1 MKFWNV
7 CWVIA
12 LTAFSAVTAQGDTLY
27 KWVGQDGKVSYHDQ
41 PPPENA
47 GYRVEEKNLGSRGR
61 AGTDKSAAAAE
72 KFPIVI
78 YTTPKCAS
86 CDLARAYLEK
96 RKVPYSEKNVE
107 NDPKLQE
114 ELKKKA
120 GSLSVPTITIGE
132 KVMNGYMESLLE
144 GELDQAGYP
153 KAGSATKKEDS
164 EQPETEKK

>member
-1 MKFWNV
+1 MKFRNV
-7 CWVIA
+7 CWIIA
-12 LTAFSAVTAQGDTLY
+12 LAAFSIVTAQGATLY
-27 KWVGQDGKVSYHDQ
+27 KWVGKDGKVSYHDL

-47 GYRVEEKNLGSRGR
+47 GYRVEEKNLGGR
-61 AGTDKSAAAAE
+61 ERAATGESAAAAE

-96 RKVPYSEKNVE
+96 RKAPYSEKNVE
-107 NDPKLQE
+107 SDPKLQE

-120 GSLSVPTITIGE
+120 GALSVPTIMVGS

-153 KAGSATKKEDS
+153 KAGSAPKRENGEK
-164 EQPETEKK
+164 PETEDK

>member
-7 CWVIA
+7 CWLIA
-12 LTAFSAVTAQGDTLY
+12 LTAFTVETAQSGTLY

-47 GYRVEEKNLGSRGR
+47 GYRVEEKNLGGR
-61 AGTDKSAAAAE
+61 DKAGTDESAAAAE

-96 RKVPYSEKNVE
+96 RKAPYSEKNVE
-107 NDPKLQE
+107 SDPKLQE
-114 ELKKKA
+114 ELKKKTGA
-120 GSLSVPTITIGE
+120 LSVPTITVGS

-153 KAGSATKKEDS
+153 KVGSAHKKENG
-164 EQPETEKK
+164 EKPETEDR

>member
-1 MKFWNV
+1 MKLWNV
-7 CWVIA
+7 CWVVA
-12 LTAFSAVTAQGDTLY
+12 LTAFCVITAQGGTLY
-27 KWVGQDGKVSYHDQ
+27 KWVGKDGKVSYHDQ

-47 GYRVEEKNLGSRGR
+47 GYRVEEKNLGGR
-61 AGTDKSAAAAE
+61 EKAGTDESAAAAE

-78 YTTPKCAS
+78 YTAPKCAG

-107 NDPKLQE
+107 SDPKSQE
-114 ELKKKA
+114 ELKRKA
-120 GSLSVPTITIGE
+120 GALSVPTITVGS

-153 KAGSATKKEDS
+153 KAGSVSKKENS
-164 EQPETEKK
+164 EKSETADK

>member
-1 MKFWNV
+1 MKFRNV

-12 LTAFSAVTAQGDTLY
+12 LTVFSVVTAQAATLY
-27 KWVGQDGKVSYHDQ
+27 KWVGKDGKISYHDQ
-41 PPPENA
+41 PPPEHA
-47 GYRVEEKNLGSRGR
+47 GYRVEEKNLGGR
-61 AGTDKSAAAAE
+61 EKTGTDESAAATE

-78 YTTPKCAS
+78 YTAPKCAG

-114 ELKKKA
+114 ELKKKSGA
-120 GSLSVPTITIGE
+120 LSVPTITVGS

-153 KAGSATKKEDS
+153 KAGSVSKKENS
-164 EQPETEKK
+164 EKPETADK

>member
-7 CWVIA
+7 YWLIA
-12 LTAFSAVTAQGDTLY
+12 LTAFSAATAQGGTLY
-27 KWVGQDGKVSYHDQ
+27 KWVDKDGKVSYHDQ

-47 GYRVEEKNLGSRGR
+47 GYRVEEKNLGSRER
-61 AGTDKSAAAAE
+61 VGTDASQAAAE
-72 KFPIVI
+72 KFPILI

-107 NDPKLQE
+107 SDPKLQE
-114 ELKKKA
+114 ELKKNA
-120 GSLSVPTITIGE
+120 GSLSVPTIMVGS

-153 KAGSATKKEDS
+153 KAGSAAKKENS
-164 EQPETEKK
+164 EQMETEKK